1 MACVTIN
8 VSKVTE
14 PPTKPPTEPTFEQ
27 YLPYIVVGGALIP
40 AFVILSQRR

>member
-8 VSKVTE
+8 VSEVTE

-27 YLPYIVVGGALIP
+27 YLPYIAVGGALML
-40 AFVILSQRR
+40 AFAILSQRR